1 MFKKKTKKNLSI
13 TWKVVNYRCNDMQL
27 KKAENSG

>member
-1 MFKKKTKKNLSI
+1 MLKKKKKQQRSI

-27 KKAENSG
+27 KKVENSG

>member
-1 MFKKKTKKNLSI
+1 MLKKKKQQRSI
-13 TWKVVNYRCNDMQL
+13 TWKVNYRCNDMQL